1 MRRVKI
7 LLGHLQ
13 INQQSR
19 IDPID
24 KLEVFPDIV

>member
-1 MRRVKI
+1 MGRVRI

-19 IDPID
+19 IEPVD